1 MDGHSNQGEP
11 PELSGGELVVPAVN
25 IASRQRVGHFVSRTG
40 FARYLDAYR
49 AAAPAFAAQFDVPT
63 GLGAVRAYR
72 YDGPADRTP
81 VLLLPGRGSGS
92 PMWRTNLAS
101 LVAQRTV
108 FSLDLLGDAGLSVQ
122 SGPIADAADQA
133 RWLDEVIA
141 GLGLARVHL
150 LGVSMGGWLAVNAA
164 VRTPDRIASIMVLDP
179 AMTFGRIP
187 AKAVIASIA
196 LVVPRFPAGLRRRV
210 MSWLAGGAPV
220 DETLPEAELL
230 DAAATGFV
238 VRQPAPRVFADDALR
253 ALSLPVLA
261 IIAGR
266 SVIHHPARAAD
277 RARRLLAT
285 GQVELW
291 PDASHAVSGEFP
303 DRIAERSRRFFGDVE
318 LR

>member
-1 MDGHSNQGEP
+1 MI
-11 PELSGGELVVPAVN
+11 PAVN
-25 IASRQRVGHFVSRTG
+25 IASRQRIGHFVSQDAFT
-40 FARYLDAYR
+40 RYLDAYR
-49 AAAPAFAAQFDVPT
+49 AAAPAFSAQFDVPT
-63 GLGAVRAYR
+63 GLGAVRVYR
-72 YDGPADRTP
+72 YDGPAGPTP

-122 SGPIADAADQA
+122 SGPIADAADEA

-179 AMTFGRIP
+179 AMTFGRVP

-196 LVVPRFPAGLRRRV
+196 LVVPRFPGGLRRRV

-230 DAAATGFV
+230 DAAARGFV

-277 RARRLLAT
+277 RARGLLAT

-303 DRIAERSRRFFGDVE
+303 DRIAERSRRFFGAVE

>member
-1 MDGHSNQGEP
+1 M
-11 PELSGGELVVPAVN
+11 PAVN
-25 IASRQRVGHFVSRTG
+25 IASRQRVGHFVSRTA

-63 GLGAVRAYR
+63 GLGVVRVYR
-72 YDGPADRTP
+72 YDGPAGRTP

-164 VRTPDRIASIMVLDP
+164 VHTPDRIASIMVLDP

-196 LVVPRFPAGLRRRV
+196 LVVPRFPGGLRRRV

-238 VRQPAPRVFADDALR
+238 VRQSAPRVFDDDALR

-303 DRIAERSRRFFGDVE
+303 DRIAERSRRFFGAVE

>member
-1 MDGHSNQGEP
+1 MI
-11 PELSGGELVVPAVN
+11 PAVN
-25 IASRQRVGHFVSRTG
+25 IASRQRIGHFVSQDA

-49 AAAPAFAAQFDVPT
+49 AAAPAFSAQFDVPT
-63 GLGAVRAYR
+63 GLGAVRVYR
-72 YDGPADRTP
+72 YDGPAGPTP

-92 PMWRTNLAS
+92 PMWATNLAS
-101 LVAQRTV
+101 LIAQRTV

-122 SGPIADAADQA
+122 SGPITDAADQA

-164 VRTPDRIASIMVLDP
+164 LRTPDRIASIMVLDP

-238 VRQPAPRVFADDALR
+238 VRQPAPRMFDDDALR
-253 ALSLPVLA
+253 ALTLPVLA

-266 SVIHHPARAAD
+266 SVIHHPARAAA
-277 RARRLLAT
+277 RARRLLVA
-285 GQVELW
+285 GRVELW

-303 DRIAERSRRFFGDVE
+303 DRIAERALAFFDRADRR
-318 LR
+318 

>member
-11 PELSGGELVVPAVN
+11 SDLPGIELVVPAVN
-25 IASRQRVGHFVSRTG
+25 IASRQRIGHFVSRAA

-49 AAAPAFAAQFDVPT
+49 AAAPACGAQFDVPT
-63 GLGAVRAYR
+63 SLGTVRVYR
-72 YDGPADRTP
+72 YDGPAGPIP
-81 VLLLPGRGSGS
+81 VLLLPGRGAGS
-92 PMWRTNLAS
+92 PMWRANLAP

-122 SGPIADAADQA
+122 SGPITGAADQA

-141 GLGLARVHL
+141 GLGPARVHL

-164 VRTPDRIASIMVLDP
+164 LRTPDRIASIMVLDP

-196 LVVPRFPAGLRRRV
+196 LAVPRFPARLRRRV
-210 MSWLAGGAPV
+210 MSWLADGAPV
-220 DETLPEAELL
+220 DKTLPEAELL

-238 VRQPAPRVFADDALR
+238 MCQPAPRMFDDDALR
-253 ALSLPVLA
+253 SLALPVLA

-266 SVIHHPARAAD
+266 SVIHHPARAAA
-277 RARRLLAT
+277 RARRLLVT
-285 GQVELW
+285 GKVELW

-303 DRIAERSRRFFGDVE
+303 DRIAERALAFFDRADRR
-318 LR
+318 

>member
-1 MDGHSNQGEP
+1 M
-11 PELSGGELVVPAVN
+11 N
-25 IASRQRVGHFVSRTG
+25 IASRPRLGHFVSRTA

-49 AAAPAFAAQFDVPT
+49 SAAPAFGAQFDVPT
-63 GLGAVRAYR
+63 SLGAVRVYR
-72 YDGPADRTP
+72 YGGPADRTP

-108 FSLDLLGDAGLSVQ
+108 FSLDVLGDAGLSVQ
-122 SGPIADAADQA
+122 SGSIADAGDQA
-133 RWLDEVIA
+133 RWLDEVIT

-150 LGVSMGGWLAVNAA
+150 LGVSMGGWLAANAA
-164 VRTPDRIASIMVLDP
+164 IRAPNRIASIMLLDP

-187 AKAVIASIA
+187 AKAVLASIA
-196 LVVPRFPAGLRRRV
+196 LVVPSFPAGVRRSV

-220 DETLPEAELL
+220 DGTLPEAVLL

-238 VRQPAPRVFADDALR
+238 VRQPAPRMFDDDALR
-253 ALSLPVLA
+253 SLALPVLA

-266 SVIHHPARAAD
+266 SVIHHPARAAA
-277 RARRLLAT
+277 RARRLLAA

-291 PDASHAVSGEFP
+291 PDASHALSGEFP
-303 DRIAERSRRFFGDVE
+303 DRIARRSHIFFEDAERR
-318 LR
+318 

>member
-196 LVVPRFPAGLRRRV
+196 LVVPRFPGGLRRRV
-210 MSWLAGGAPV
+210 MSWLAGGPPV

>member
-1 MDGHSNQGEP
+1 M
-11 PELSGGELVVPAVN
+11 PAVN

-196 LVVPRFPAGLRRRV
+196 LVVPRFPGGLRRRV
-210 MSWLAGGAPV
+210 MSWLAGGPPV

>member
-1 MDGHSNQGEP
+1 M
-11 PELSGGELVVPAVN
+11 PAVN

-63 GLGAVRAYR
+63 GLGAVRVYR
-72 YDGPADRTP
+72 YDGPPDRTP

-141 GLGLARVHL
+141 GLGLSRVHL

-179 AMTFGRIP
+179 AMTFGNIP

-196 LVVPRFPAGLRRRV
+196 LVVPRFPGGLRRRV

-230 DAAATGFV
+230 DASATGFV
-238 VRQPAPRVFADDALR
+238 VRQPAPRVFDDDALR
-253 ALSLPVLA
+253 AVALPVLA

-303 DRIAERSRRFFGDVE
+303 DRIAERSRRFFGAVE

>member
-1 MDGHSNQGEP
+1 M
-11 PELSGGELVVPAVN
+11 PAVN

-63 GLGAVRAYR
+63 GLGAVRVYR
-72 YDGPADRTP
+72 YDGPVDRTP

-141 GLGLARVHL
+141 GLGLSRVHL

-179 AMTFGRIP
+179 AMTFGNIP

-196 LVVPRFPAGLRRRV
+196 LVVPRFPGGLRRRV

-230 DAAATGFV
+230 DASATGFV
-238 VRQPAPRVFADDALR
+238 VRQPAPRVFDDDALR
-253 ALSLPVLA
+253 AVALPVLA

-303 DRIAERSRRFFGDVE
+303 DRIAERSRRFFGAVE

>member
-1 MDGHSNQGEP
+1 M
-11 PELSGGELVVPAVN
+11 PAVN
-25 IASRQRVGHFVSRTG
+25 IASRQRVGHFASRTG

-196 LVVPRFPAGLRRRV
+196 LVVPRFPGGLRRRV
-210 MSWLAGGAPV
+210 MSWLAGGPPV

-238 VRQPAPRVFADDALR
+238 VRQPAPRVFDDDALR

-303 DRIAERSRRFFGDVE
+303 DRIAERSRRFFGAVE

>member
-1 MDGHSNQGEP
+1 M
-11 PELSGGELVVPAVN
+11 N
-25 IASRQRVGHFVSRTG
+25 IASRQRVGHFVSRAA

-49 AAAPAFAAQFDVPT
+49 AAAPACGAQFDVPT
-63 GLGAVRAYR
+63 SLGAVRVYR
-72 YDGPADRTP
+72 YDGPAGPVP

-92 PMWRTNLAS
+92 PMWRTNLAP

-122 SGPIADAADQA
+122 SWPITDAADQA

-164 VRTPDRIASIMVLDP
+164 LHTPDRIASIMVVDP

-196 LVVPRFPAGLRRRV
+196 LVVPKFPAGLRRRV
-210 MSWLAGGAPV
+210 MSWLADGAPV

-238 VRQPAPRVFADDALR
+238 MRQPAPRMFDDDALR
-253 ALSLPVLA
+253 SLALPVLA

-266 SVIHHPARAAD
+266 SVIHHPARAAA
-277 RARRLLAT
+277 RARRLLVT
-285 GQVELW
+285 GRVELW
-291 PDASHAVSGEFP
+291 PDASHAVTGEFP
-303 DRIAERSRRFFGDVE
+303 DRIAERALAFFDRADRRRRD
-318 LR
+318 R

>member
-11 PELSGGELVVPAVN
+11 IDLPGIELVVPAVN
-25 IASRQRVGHFVSRTG
+25 IASRQRIGHFVSRAA

-49 AAAPAFAAQFDVPT
+49 AAAPACSAQFDVPT
-63 GLGAVRAYR
+63 SLGTVRVYR
-72 YDGPADRTP
+72 YDGPARPIP

-92 PMWRTNLAS
+92 PMWRTNLAP

-122 SGPIADAADQA
+122 SWPITDAADQA
-133 RWLDEVIA
+133 RWLDEVLA
-141 GLGLARVHL
+141 GLGPARVHL
-150 LGVSMGGWLAVNAA
+150 LGVSIGGWLAVNAA
-164 VRTPDRIASIMVLDP
+164 LRTPDRIVSIMVVDP

-196 LVVPRFPAGLRRRV
+196 LVVPKFPAGLRRRV
-210 MSWLAGGAPV
+210 MSWLADGAPV

-238 VRQPAPRVFADDALR
+238 VRQPAPRMFDDDALR
-253 ALSLPVLA
+253 SLALPVLA

-266 SVIHHPARAAD
+266 SVIHHPARAAA
-277 RARRLLAT
+277 RARRLLET
-285 GQVELW
+285 GRVELW

-303 DRIAERSRRFFGDVE
+303 DRIAERALAFFDCADRR
-318 LR
+318 